1 MNASAT
7 PSISITSKGEKYLKE
22 HKSWVFA
29 DEITHRDDAIS
40 TGDIISVISHTGKWL
55 AYAFYS
61 EKSKL
66 ALRIISRN
74 KQDVIDESFWRRRI
88 SWAWAHRI
96 TCMGS
101 RQLAGEKDGADL
113 ECCRVLFAEADGLPG
128 LIVDRYHN
136 IVVVQI
142 TVAGMERLR
151 ATIYPILL
159 DVLRESGAA
168 VEYLYER
175 ADSPTRTKEGLPLYK
190 GFWEGT
196 PVDESATHVIARE
209 NGLNFALDVQESQ
222 KTGFFCD
229 QKYNRRAIRE
239 LAAGK
244 RVLDCFCHVG
254 PFTLNAAAGGA
265 AHVLGV
271 DISPL
276 AIEFAETNARLNNL
290 DETCSFTCQN
300 VMEYLPELAA
310 NKQTLRDAGGPFDL
324 IILDPP
330 AFTKSR
336 KTLAHART
344 AYRELNRAALKL
356 LPRGGYLATCSCS
369 HFMTR
374 DLLSEAIAAA
384 ARDVNVELKQV
395 AELQQAPDHPII
407 WGRDET
413 HYLDFFIFQVV

>member
-1 MNASAT
+1 MGTNVVT
-7 PSISITSKGEKYLKE
+7 ITSKGEKYLKE

-29 DEITHRDDAIS
+29 DEITHADANVG
-40 TGDIISVISHTGKWL
+40 TGDIVSVLSHTGKWL

-74 KQDVIDESFWRRRI
+74 KQDILDDAFWRRRLI
-88 SWAWAHRI
+88 WAWQHRI
-96 TCMGS
+96 TCMGT
-101 RQLAGEKDGADL
+101 RQLSCEAPGADL
-113 ECCRVLFAEADGLPG
+113 ECSRVIFAEADGLPG

-136 IVVVQI
+136 ILVTQI
-142 TVAGMERLR
+142 TVSGMERLR
-151 ATIYPILL
+151 ATIYPLL
-159 DVLRESGAA
+159 LEVLRSSGAA
-168 VEYLYER
+168 VDYIYER
-175 ADSPTRTKEGLPLYK
+175 ADSSTRTKEGLPLYK

-196 PVDESATHVIARE
+196 PADEAATQVIARE
-209 NGLNFALDVQESQ
+209 NGLNFALDLQESQ

-239 LAAGK
+239 LATGK

-254 PFTLNAAAGGA
+254 PFALNAAAGGA
-265 AHVLGV
+265 AYVLGV

-276 AIEFAETNARLNNL
+276 AVELAQTNARLNNL
-290 DETCSFTCQN
+290 DAICSFSCQN
-300 VMEYLPELAA
+300 VMDYLPALAA
-310 NKQTLRDAGGPFDL
+310 NKQALRDAGGPFDL

-336 KTLAHART
+336 KTLAHARS

-374 DLLSEAIAAA
+374 DLLAQAIALA

-395 AELQQAPDHPII
+395 AELQQAPDHPIV

-413 HYLDFFIFQVV
+413 HYLDFFIFQVI